1 MILAPQI
8 PLQFEH
14 RSALSSE
21 NFLVSDSNREA
32 VEWIDHWPGWH
43 SPTIAINGPPGAGK
57 THLGVIFIEKTRGQ
71 IFDVANPEAWVE
83 NAAGAWLVDGAQNF
97 IDRAGEKVFLHF
109 YNAVIEA
116 KGSILLIDQYPP
128 SKWTLSL
135 PDLRSRV
142 LTALVV
148 EVLPPDDALL
158 AAVLVKL
165 LTDRQLRV
173 GAQVI
178 DYVLP
183 RMERSF
189 AAAGDLVENLDRLA
203 LAEKREITIHLA
215 KRVLKDNY

>member
-1 MILAPQI
+1 MILAQQI

-14 RSALSSE
+14 RSALSCE
-21 NFLVSDSNREA
+21 DFLVSDSNREA
-32 VEWIDHWPGWH
+32 VEWIDHWPDWL

-71 IFDVANPEAWVE
+71 IFNAANPEAWVE
-83 NAAGAWLVDGAQNF
+83 NAAGAWLVDDAQNF
-97 IDRAGEKVFLHF
+97 IDRAGERTFLHF

-116 KGSILLIDQYPP
+116 KGNILLLDQAPP
-128 SKWTLSL
+128 SQWPLSL
-135 PDLRSRV
+135 PDLRSRM

-158 AAVLVKL
+158 SAVLVKL
-165 LTDRQLRV
+165 LADRQLVV
-173 GAQVI
+173 GTRVI

-189 AAAGDLVENLDRLA
+189 IAAGNLVEGLDRLA
-203 LAEKREITIHLA
+203 LAEKREITIALA
-215 KRVLKDNY
+215 KRVLSGEF